1 MLLKGA
7 ILAALIAVALF
18 KWSDK
23 LEETY
28 SITDIRVDAPFIGGI
43 VSSVVSVGTFVYWVL
58 LILDAYA

>member
-7 ILAALIAVALF
+7 ILAALLAVALF

-23 LEETY
+23 LEKKY
-28 SITDIRVDAPFIGGI
+28 SITSIQVDAPFIGGLL
-43 VSSVVSVGTFVYWVL
+43 SSVVSVGILVYWVL